1 MKKIYIGIVLFI
13 AVVLYLYTAQRYEY
27 NRKKEFFIHFD
38 TTNIIGSVEY
48 AEIYS
53 QACMFK
59 IEGIEEEFIFYPYYS
74 ELNDNKTFYNLV
86 EKGDS
91 IIKEAYSD
99 VLIVKKDNKVYQYT
113 FSDTVNIF
121 NHYCPIKIQKNNHTG
136 ITD

>member
-27 NRKKEFFIHFD
+27 NRQKEFFIHFD

-48 AEIYS
+48 AKIYS
-53 QACMFK
+53 QGCMFK
-59 IEGIEEEFIFYPYYS
+59 IEGIEEEFIFYPYTS
-74 ELNDNKTFYNLV
+74 ELNDNKIFDKLV

-99 VLIVKKDNKVYQYT
+99 VLILKKDNKVYQYT
-113 FSDTVNIF
+113 FSEPVDIF
-121 NHYCPIKIQKNNHTG
+121 NIQ
-136 ITD
+136 